1 MIPEKTVGK
10 LRQGWDSICF
20 LLAPWW
26 KYGKTLM
33 VGSFISS
40 VLFVPAAGYFSATLA
55 QAVIE
60 MIEAGK
66 PFEAAFLTGLT
77 YLLLALALDLLHAV
91 YEDFYLRWKKQEI
104 EGTIERSIYEKAL
117 MVDYRHF
124 DDPSYFDSYK
134 LTTEKFASQSSETLQ
149 NLFSLLSG
157 VAKCIVYGALIA
169 SQGIALLLI
178 VLGCSAFVAYA
189 QIYWSRVSVERE
201 TAMVNDQRKADY
213 LRRLFFDHTA
223 VADLARVKHQKAAF
237 FAVRR
242 LCEEQGRDLSKIR
255 RKGISDR
262 YSGEPRA
269 APARRLPVPV
279 YVAWGVMSGNIG
291 GIGVYATLIASS
303 LALKEALNALGWWSS
318 QVALGVAYAQKVQRF
333 FDTDSTIEA
342 STDGEKAS
350 DGPVSVR
357 FDHVSYRYGGS
368 DEFAI
373 RDLSLA
379 IAPGEKIAIV
389 GENGAGKT
397 TLTKLLL
404 RLYDADGG
412 TVQING
418 RPIADYD
425 VSTLRGR
432 IGIAFQQ
439 SRLYALSVR
448 ENMTAYADAD
458 DARLK
463 SALRRSAAAFSGRA
477 GHEGVRRKRRG
488 ALGRRR
494 AAPMPDAAAAQQIWA
509 AHPRRAV
516 QRAGSDRRVP
526 HRKADLRPL
535 ADDHRYGRAPALHGR
550 GREPNLSSLRWKN
563 HRIRHARG
571 ADGAE
576 RKISGNV
583 FKAGRRVLESLA
595 EVWYNKSKFFLSREG
610 SLPALLK

>member
-10 LRQGWDSICF
+10 LRQGWGSICF

-77 YLLLALALDLLHAV
+77 YLLLALALNLLHAV

-117 MVDYRHF
+117 TVDYRHF

-134 LTTEKFASQSSETLQ
+134 LTTEKFASQSSEMLQ

-169 SQGIALLLI
+169 SQGVALLLI

-223 VADLARVKHQKAAF
+223 VADLRASNIKKPLFSLFDGSVK
-237 FAVRR
+237 
-242 LCEEQGRDLSKIR
+242 S
-255 RKGISDR
+255 
-262 YSGEPRA
+262 RA
-269 APARRLPVPV
+269 AIYRKYGAKEFLTDILANLAQLGTTFAVPV

-318 QVALGVAYAQKVQRF
+318 QVALGVAYAQKVQHF

-350 DGPVSVR
+350 DGPFSVR

-368 DEFAI
+368 DDFAI

-379 IAPGEKIAIV
+379 IAQGEKIAIV

-412 TVQING
+412 SVQING

-463 SALRRSAAAFSGRA
+463 SCLEEVGLRLSLDAQVTKEFDENGAVLSGGDAQRLCLTRLLHSEFGLLILDEPSSALDPIAEYRIAKLIFDRSPTTTVMVAHRLSTVVDADRIYLLSDGRIIESGTHAELMAQNGKYREMFLKQA
-477 GHEGVRRKRRG
+477 EGY
-488 ALGRRR
+488 L
-494 AAPMPDAAAAQQIWA
+494 
-509 AHPRRAV
+509 
-516 QRAGSDRRVP
+516 
-526 HRKADLRPL
+526 KA
-535 ADDHRYGRAPALHGR
+535 
-550 GREPNLSSLRWKN
+550 
-563 HRIRHARG
+563 
-571 ADGAE
+571 
-576 RKISGNV
+576 
-583 FKAGRRVLESLA
+583 
-595 EVWYNKSKFFLSREG
+595 
-610 SLPALLK
+610 

>member
-10 LRQGWDSICF
+10 LRQGWGSICF

-77 YLLLALALDLLHAV
+77 YLLLAQALNLLHAV

-117 MVDYRHF
+117 TVDYRHF

-134 LTTEKFASQSSETLQ
+134 LTTEKFASQSSEMLQ

-169 SQGIALLLI
+169 SQGVALLLI

-223 VADLARVKHQKAAF
+223 VADLRASNIKKPLFSLFDGSVK
-237 FAVRR
+237 
-242 LCEEQGRDLSKIR
+242 S
-255 RKGISDR
+255 
-262 YSGEPRA
+262 RA
-269 APARRLPVPV
+269 AIYRKYGAKEFLTDILANLAQLGTTFAVPV

-318 QVALGVAYAQKVQRF
+318 QVALGVAYAQKVQHF

-350 DGPVSVR
+350 DGPFSVR

-368 DEFAI
+368 DDFAI

-379 IAPGEKIAIV
+379 IAQGEKIAIV

-463 SALRRSAAAFSGRA
+463 SCLEEVGLRLSLDAQVTKEFDENGAVLSGGDAQRLCLTRLLHSEFGLLILDEPSSALDPIAEYRIAKLIFDRSPTTTVMVAHRLSTVVDADRIYLLSDGRIIESGTHAELMAQNGKYREMFLKQA
-477 GHEGVRRKRRG
+477 EGY
-488 ALGRRR
+488 L
-494 AAPMPDAAAAQQIWA
+494 
-509 AHPRRAV
+509 
-516 QRAGSDRRVP
+516 
-526 HRKADLRPL
+526 KA
-535 ADDHRYGRAPALHGR
+535 
-550 GREPNLSSLRWKN
+550 
-563 HRIRHARG
+563 
-571 ADGAE
+571 
-576 RKISGNV
+576 
-583 FKAGRRVLESLA
+583 
-595 EVWYNKSKFFLSREG
+595 
-610 SLPALLK
+610 

>member
-1 MIPEKTVGK
+1 
-10 LRQGWDSICF
+10 
-20 LLAPWW
+20 
-26 KYGKTLM
+26 M

-60 MIEAGK
+60 TIEAGK

-77 YLLLALALDLLHAV
+77 YLLLALMLNLLHAV

-117 MVDYRHF
+117 TVEYRHF
-124 DDPSYFDSYK
+124 DDPNYFDSYK
-134 LTTEKFASQSSETLQ
+134 LATEKFASQSSETLQ

-157 VAKCIVYGALIA
+157 AAKCVVYGALIA
-169 SQGIALLLI
+169 SHGAALLLI

-223 VADLARVKHQKAAF
+223 VADLRASNIKKPLFALFNGSVK
-237 FAVRR
+237 
-242 LCEEQGRDLSKIR
+242 S
-255 RKGISDR
+255 
-262 YSGEPRA
+262 RA
-269 APARRLPVPV
+269 AIYRKYGAKEFLIDLLVNLAQLGTTFAVPV
-279 YVAWGVMSGNIG
+279 YVAWGVMSGNIS

-318 QVALGVAYAQKVQRF
+318 QVALGIAYAQKVQRF

-342 STDGEKAS
+342 STDGKKAADS
-350 DGPVSVR
+350 PLSVR

-368 DEFAI
+368 EDFAI
-373 RDLSLA
+373 RDLSLV

-397 TLTKLLL
+397 TLTKILL
-404 RLYDADGG
+404 RLYDADEGM
-412 TVQING
+412 VEING

-425 VSTLRGR
+425 VSALRGR

-458 DARLK
+458 DVRLRECLK
-463 SALRRSAAAFSGRA
+463 EVGLRLDLDKQVTKEFNENGAVLSGGDAQRLCLTRLLHSGFGLLILDEPSSALDPIAEYRIAKLIFDRSPTTTIMVAHRLSTVVDADRIYLLSGGRIVESGTHAELMAQNGKYREMFSKQA
-477 GHEGVRRKRRG
+477 EGY
-488 ALGRRR
+488 L
-494 AAPMPDAAAAQQIWA
+494 
-509 AHPRRAV
+509 
-516 QRAGSDRRVP
+516 
-526 HRKADLRPL
+526 KA
-535 ADDHRYGRAPALHGR
+535 
-550 GREPNLSSLRWKN
+550 
-563 HRIRHARG
+563 
-571 ADGAE
+571 
-576 RKISGNV
+576 
-583 FKAGRRVLESLA
+583 
-595 EVWYNKSKFFLSREG
+595 
-610 SLPALLK
+610 

>member
-10 LRQGWDSICF
+10 LRQGWGSICF

-77 YLLLALALDLLHAV
+77 YLLLALALNLLHAV

-117 MVDYRHF
+117 TVDYRHF

-134 LTTEKFASQSSETLQ
+134 LTTEKFASQSSEMLQ

-169 SQGIALLLI
+169 SQGVALLLI

-223 VADLARVKHQKAAF
+223 VADLRASNIKKPLFSLFDGSVK
-237 FAVRR
+237 
-242 LCEEQGRDLSKIR
+242 S
-255 RKGISDR
+255 
-262 YSGEPRA
+262 RA
-269 APARRLPVPV
+269 AIYRKYGAKEFLTDILANLAQLGTTFAVPV

-318 QVALGVAYAQKVQRF
+318 QVALGVAYAQKVQHF

-350 DGPVSVR
+350 DGPFSVR

-463 SALRRSAAAFSGRA
+463 SCLEEVGLRLSLDAQVTKEFDENGAVLSGGDAQRLCLTRLLHSEFGLLILDEPSSALDPIAEYRIAKLIFDRSPTTTVMVAHRLSTVVDADRIYLLSDGRIIESGTHAELMAQNGKYREMFLKQA
-477 GHEGVRRKRRG
+477 EGY
-488 ALGRRR
+488 L
-494 AAPMPDAAAAQQIWA
+494 
-509 AHPRRAV
+509 
-516 QRAGSDRRVP
+516 
-526 HRKADLRPL
+526 KA
-535 ADDHRYGRAPALHGR
+535 
-550 GREPNLSSLRWKN
+550 
-563 HRIRHARG
+563 
-571 ADGAE
+571 
-576 RKISGNV
+576 
-583 FKAGRRVLESLA
+583 
-595 EVWYNKSKFFLSREG
+595 
-610 SLPALLK
+610 

>member
-40 VLFVPAAGYFSATLA
+40 VLFVPAGYFSATLA

-77 YLLLALALDLLHAV
+77 YLLLALALNLLHAV
-91 YEDFYLRWKKQEI
+91 YEDFYLRWKRQEI

-134 LTTEKFASQSSETLQ
+134 LTTEEFASQSSEMLQ

-157 VAKCIVYGALIA
+157 IAKCIVYGALIA
-169 SQGIALLLI
+169 SQGVALLLI

-223 VADLARVKHQKAAF
+223 VADLRASNIKKPLFALFNGSVK
-237 FAVRR
+237 
-242 LCEEQGRDLSKIR
+242 S
-255 RKGISDR
+255 
-262 YSGEPRA
+262 RA
-269 APARRLPVPV
+269 AIYRKYGAKEFLIDLLVNLAQLGTTFAVPV

-342 STDGEKAS
+342 STDGKKAS
-350 DGPVSVR
+350 DGPFSVR

-373 RDLSLA
+373 CDLSLA

-418 RPIADYD
+418 RPITDYD

-463 SALRRSAAAFSGRA
+463 SCLEEVGLRLSLDAQVTKEFDENGAVLSGGDAQRLCLTRLLHSEFGLLILDEPSSALDPIAEYRIAKLIFDRSPTTTVMVAHRLSTVVDADRIYLLSDGRIIESGTHAELMAQNGKYREMFLKQA
-477 GHEGVRRKRRG
+477 EGY
-488 ALGRRR
+488 L
-494 AAPMPDAAAAQQIWA
+494 
-509 AHPRRAV
+509 
-516 QRAGSDRRVP
+516 
-526 HRKADLRPL
+526 KA
-535 ADDHRYGRAPALHGR
+535 
-550 GREPNLSSLRWKN
+550 
-563 HRIRHARG
+563 
-571 ADGAE
+571 
-576 RKISGNV
+576 
-583 FKAGRRVLESLA
+583 
-595 EVWYNKSKFFLSREG
+595 
-610 SLPALLK
+610 

>member
-10 LRQGWDSICF
+10 LRQGWGSICF

-77 YLLLALALDLLHAV
+77 YLLLALALNLLHAV

-134 LTTEKFASQSSETLQ
+134 LATEKFASQSSETLQ

-223 VADLARVKHQKAAF
+223 VADLRASNIKKPLFSLFDGSVK
-237 FAVRR
+237 
-242 LCEEQGRDLSKIR
+242 S
-255 RKGISDR
+255 
-262 YSGEPRA
+262 RA
-269 APARRLPVPV
+269 AIYRKYGAKEFLTDILANLAQLGTTFAVPV

-350 DGPVSVR
+350 DGPFSVR

-463 SALRRSAAAFSGRA
+463 SCLEEVGLRLSLDAQVTKEFDENGVVLSGGDAQRLCLTRLLHSDFGLLILDEPSSALDPIAEYRIAKLIFDRSPTTTIMVAHRLSTVVDADRIYLLSDGRIIESGTHAELMAQNGKYREMFLKQA
-477 GHEGVRRKRRG
+477 EGY
-488 ALGRRR
+488 L
-494 AAPMPDAAAAQQIWA
+494 
-509 AHPRRAV
+509 
-516 QRAGSDRRVP
+516 
-526 HRKADLRPL
+526 KA
-535 ADDHRYGRAPALHGR
+535 
-550 GREPNLSSLRWKN
+550 
-563 HRIRHARG
+563 
-571 ADGAE
+571 
-576 RKISGNV
+576 
-583 FKAGRRVLESLA
+583 
-595 EVWYNKSKFFLSREG
+595 
-610 SLPALLK
+610 

>member
-10 LRQGWDSICF
+10 LRQGWGSICF

-77 YLLLALALDLLHAV
+77 YLLLALALNLLHAV

-149 NLFSLLSG
+149 NLFSLLSS

-169 SQGIALLLI
+169 SQGVALLLI

-223 VADLARVKHQKAAF
+223 VADLRASNIKKPLFSLFDGSVK
-237 FAVRR
+237 
-242 LCEEQGRDLSKIR
+242 S
-255 RKGISDR
+255 
-262 YSGEPRA
+262 RA
-269 APARRLPVPV
+269 AIYRKYGAKEFLTDILANLAQLGTTFAVPV

-318 QVALGVAYAQKVQRF
+318 QVALGVAYAQKVQHF

-350 DGPVSVR
+350 DGPFSVR

-404 RLYDADGG
+404 HLYDADGG

-463 SALRRSAAAFSGRA
+463 SCLEEVGLRLSLDAQVTKEFDENGVVLSGGDAQRLCLTRLLHSEFGLLILDEPSSALDPIAEYRIAKLIFDRSPTTTVMVAHRLSTVVDADRIYLLSDGRIIESGTHAELMAQNGKYREMFLKQA
-477 GHEGVRRKRRG
+477 EGF
-488 ALGRRR
+488 L
-494 AAPMPDAAAAQQIWA
+494 
-509 AHPRRAV
+509 
-516 QRAGSDRRVP
+516 
-526 HRKADLRPL
+526 KA
-535 ADDHRYGRAPALHGR
+535 
-550 GREPNLSSLRWKN
+550 
-563 HRIRHARG
+563 
-571 ADGAE
+571 
-576 RKISGNV
+576 
-583 FKAGRRVLESLA
+583 
-595 EVWYNKSKFFLSREG
+595 
-610 SLPALLK
+610 

>member
-10 LRQGWDSICF
+10 LRQGWGSICF

-77 YLLLALALDLLHAV
+77 YLLLALALNLLHAV

-117 MVDYRHF
+117 TVDYRHF

-134 LTTEKFASQSSETLQ
+134 LATEKFASQSSETLQ

-169 SQGIALLLI
+169 SQGVALLLI

-223 VADLARVKHQKAAF
+223 VADLRASNIKKPLFSLFDGSVK
-237 FAVRR
+237 
-242 LCEEQGRDLSKIR
+242 S
-255 RKGISDR
+255 
-262 YSGEPRA
+262 RA
-269 APARRLPVPV
+269 AIYRKYGAKEFLTDILVNLAQLGTTFAVPV

-303 LALKEALNALGWWSS
+303 LELKEALNALGWWSS
-318 QVALGVAYAQKVQRF
+318 QVALGVAYAQKVQHF

-350 DGPVSVR
+350 DGPFSVR

-463 SALRRSAAAFSGRA
+463 SCLEEVGLRFSLDAQVTKEFDENGAVLSGGDAQRLCLTRLLHSEFGLLILDEPSSALDPIAEYRIAKLIFDRSPTTTVMVAHRLSTVVDADRIYLLSDGRIIESGTHAELMAQNGKYREMFLKQA
-477 GHEGVRRKRRG
+477 EGY
-488 ALGRRR
+488 L
-494 AAPMPDAAAAQQIWA
+494 
-509 AHPRRAV
+509 
-516 QRAGSDRRVP
+516 
-526 HRKADLRPL
+526 KA
-535 ADDHRYGRAPALHGR
+535 
-550 GREPNLSSLRWKN
+550 
-563 HRIRHARG
+563 
-571 ADGAE
+571 
-576 RKISGNV
+576 
-583 FKAGRRVLESLA
+583 
-595 EVWYNKSKFFLSREG
+595 
-610 SLPALLK
+610 

>member
-77 YLLLALALDLLHAV
+77 YLLLALALNLLHAV

-169 SQGIALLLI
+169 SQGVALLLI

-223 VADLARVKHQKAAF
+223 VADLRASNIKKPLFSLFDGSVK
-237 FAVRR
+237 
-242 LCEEQGRDLSKIR
+242 S
-255 RKGISDR
+255 
-262 YSGEPRA
+262 RA
-269 APARRLPVPV
+269 AIYRKYGAKEFLTDILANLAQLGTTFAVPV

-291 GIGVYATLIASS
+291 GIGVYA
-303 LALKEALNALGWWSS
+303 ALNALGWWSS

-350 DGPVSVR
+350 DGPFSVR

-425 VSTLRGR
+425 VSALRGR

-463 SALRRSAAAFSGRA
+463 SCLEEVGLRLSLDAQVTKEFDENGAVLSGGDAQRLCLTRLLHSDFGLLILDEPSSALDPIAEYRIAKLIFDRSPTTTIMVAHRLSTVVDADRIYLLSDGRIIESGTHAELMAQNGKYREMFLKQA
-477 GHEGVRRKRRG
+477 EGY
-488 ALGRRR
+488 L
-494 AAPMPDAAAAQQIWA
+494 
-509 AHPRRAV
+509 
-516 QRAGSDRRVP
+516 
-526 HRKADLRPL
+526 KA
-535 ADDHRYGRAPALHGR
+535 
-550 GREPNLSSLRWKN
+550 
-563 HRIRHARG
+563 
-571 ADGAE
+571 
-576 RKISGNV
+576 
-583 FKAGRRVLESLA
+583 
-595 EVWYNKSKFFLSREG
+595 
-610 SLPALLK
+610 

>member
-10 LRQGWDSICF
+10 LRQGWGSICF

-33 VGSFISS
+33 VGLFISS

-77 YLLLALALDLLHAV
+77 YLLLALALNLLHAV

-134 LTTEKFASQSSETLQ
+134 LATEKFASQSSETLQ

-169 SQGIALLLI
+169 SQGVALLLI

-223 VADLARVKHQKAAF
+223 VADLRASNIKKPLFSLFDGSVK
-237 FAVRR
+237 
-242 LCEEQGRDLSKIR
+242 S
-255 RKGISDR
+255 
-262 YSGEPRA
+262 RA
-269 APARRLPVPV
+269 AIYRKYGAKEFLTDILVNLAQLGTTFAVPV

-318 QVALGVAYAQKVQRF
+318 QVALGVAYAQKVQHF

-350 DGPVSVR
+350 DGPFSVR

-463 SALRRSAAAFSGRA
+463 SCLEEVGLRLSLDAQVTKEFDENGAVLSGGDAQRLCLTRLLHSEFGLLILDEPSSALDPIAEYRIAKLIFDRSPTTTVMVAHRLSTVVDADRIYLLSDGRIIESGTHAELMAQNGKYREMFLKQA
-477 GHEGVRRKRRG
+477 EGY
-488 ALGRRR
+488 L
-494 AAPMPDAAAAQQIWA
+494 
-509 AHPRRAV
+509 
-516 QRAGSDRRVP
+516 
-526 HRKADLRPL
+526 KA
-535 ADDHRYGRAPALHGR
+535 
-550 GREPNLSSLRWKN
+550 
-563 HRIRHARG
+563 
-571 ADGAE
+571 
-576 RKISGNV
+576 
-583 FKAGRRVLESLA
+583 
-595 EVWYNKSKFFLSREG
+595 
-610 SLPALLK
+610 

>member
-10 LRQGWDSICF
+10 LRQGWGSICF

-134 LTTEKFASQSSETLQ
+134 LATEKFASQSSETLQ

-169 SQGIALLLI
+169 SQGVALLLI

-223 VADLARVKHQKAAF
+223 VADLRASNIKKPLFSLFDGSVK
-237 FAVRR
+237 
-242 LCEEQGRDLSKIR
+242 S
-255 RKGISDR
+255 
-262 YSGEPRA
+262 RA
-269 APARRLPVPV
+269 AIYRKYGAKEFLTDILANLAQLGTTFAVPV

-318 QVALGVAYAQKVQRF
+318 QVALGVAYAQKVQHF

-350 DGPVSVR
+350 DGPFSVR

-463 SALRRSAAAFSGRA
+463 SCLEEVGLRLSLDAQVTKEFDENGVVLSGGDAQRLCLTRLLHSEFGLLILDEPSSALDPIAEYRIAKLIFDRSPTTTVMVAHRLSTVVDADRIYLLSDGRIIESGTHAELMAQNGKYREMFLKQA
-477 GHEGVRRKRRG
+477 EGY
-488 ALGRRR
+488 L
-494 AAPMPDAAAAQQIWA
+494 
-509 AHPRRAV
+509 
-516 QRAGSDRRVP
+516 
-526 HRKADLRPL
+526 KA
-535 ADDHRYGRAPALHGR
+535 
-550 GREPNLSSLRWKN
+550 
-563 HRIRHARG
+563 
-571 ADGAE
+571 
-576 RKISGNV
+576 
-583 FKAGRRVLESLA
+583 
-595 EVWYNKSKFFLSREG
+595 
-610 SLPALLK
+610 

>member
-77 YLLLALALDLLHAV
+77 YLLLALALNLLHAV

-169 SQGIALLLI
+169 SQGVALLLI

-223 VADLARVKHQKAAF
+223 VADLRASNIKKPLFSLFDGSVK
-237 FAVRR
+237 
-242 LCEEQGRDLSKIR
+242 S
-255 RKGISDR
+255 
-262 YSGEPRA
+262 RA
-269 APARRLPVPV
+269 AIYRKYGAKEFLTDILANLAQLGTTFAVPV
-279 YVAWGVMSGNIG
+279 YVAWGVMSGNIS

-333 FDTDSTIEA
+333 FETDSTIEA

-350 DGPVSVR
+350 DGPFSVR

-463 SALRRSAAAFSGRA
+463 SCLEEVGLRLSLDAQVTKEFDENGAVLSGGDAQRLCLTQLLHSEFGLLILDEPSSALDPIAEYRIAKLIFDRSPTTTVMVAHRLSTVVDADRIYLLSDGRIIESGTHAELMAQNGKYREMFLKQA
-477 GHEGVRRKRRG
+477 EGY
-488 ALGRRR
+488 L
-494 AAPMPDAAAAQQIWA
+494 
-509 AHPRRAV
+509 
-516 QRAGSDRRVP
+516 
-526 HRKADLRPL
+526 KA
-535 ADDHRYGRAPALHGR
+535 
-550 GREPNLSSLRWKN
+550 
-563 HRIRHARG
+563 
-571 ADGAE
+571 
-576 RKISGNV
+576 
-583 FKAGRRVLESLA
+583 
-595 EVWYNKSKFFLSREG
+595 
-610 SLPALLK
+610 

>member
-10 LRQGWDSICF
+10 LRQGWGSICF

-33 VGSFISS
+33 VGSFIAS

-77 YLLLALALDLLHAV
+77 YLLLALALNLLHAV

-134 LTTEKFASQSSETLQ
+134 LATEKFASQSSETLQ

-223 VADLARVKHQKAAF
+223 VADLRASNIKKPLFSLFDGSVK
-237 FAVRR
+237 
-242 LCEEQGRDLSKIR
+242 S
-255 RKGISDR
+255 
-262 YSGEPRA
+262 RA
-269 APARRLPVPV
+269 AIYRKYGAKEFLTDILANLAQLGTTFAVPV

-318 QVALGVAYAQKVQRF
+318 QVALGVAYAQKVQHF

-350 DGPVSVR
+350 DGPFSVR

-463 SALRRSAAAFSGRA
+463 SCLEEVGLRLSLDAQVTKEFDENGAVLSGGDAQRLCLTRLLHSEFGLLILDEPSSALDPIAEYRIAKLIFDRSPTTTVMVAHRLSTVVDADRIYLLSDGRIIESGTHAELMAQNGKYREMFLKQA
-477 GHEGVRRKRRG
+477 EGY
-488 ALGRRR
+488 L
-494 AAPMPDAAAAQQIWA
+494 
-509 AHPRRAV
+509 
-516 QRAGSDRRVP
+516 
-526 HRKADLRPL
+526 KA
-535 ADDHRYGRAPALHGR
+535 
-550 GREPNLSSLRWKN
+550 
-563 HRIRHARG
+563 
-571 ADGAE
+571 
-576 RKISGNV
+576 
-583 FKAGRRVLESLA
+583 
-595 EVWYNKSKFFLSREG
+595 
-610 SLPALLK
+610 

>member
-77 YLLLALALDLLHAV
+77 YLLLALALNLLHAV

-117 MVDYRHF
+117 TVDYRHF

-134 LTTEKFASQSSETLQ
+134 LATEKFASQSSETLQ
-149 NLFSLLSG
+149 NLSSLLSG

-169 SQGIALLLI
+169 SQGVALLLN

-223 VADLARVKHQKAAF
+223 VADLRASNIKKSLFSLFDGSVK
-237 FAVRR
+237 
-242 LCEEQGRDLSKIR
+242 S
-255 RKGISDR
+255 
-262 YSGEPRA
+262 RA
-269 APARRLPVPV
+269 AIYRKYGAKEFLTDILANLAQLGTTFAVPV

-350 DGPVSVR
+350 DGPFSVR

-463 SALRRSAAAFSGRA
+463 SCLEEVGLRLSLDAQVTKEFDENGAVLSGGDTQRLCLTRLLHSEFGLLILDEPSSALDPIAEYRIAKLIFDRSPTTTVMVAHRLSTVVDADRIYLLSDGRIIESGTHAELMAQNGKYREMFLKQA
-477 GHEGVRRKRRG
+477 EGY
-488 ALGRRR
+488 L
-494 AAPMPDAAAAQQIWA
+494 
-509 AHPRRAV
+509 
-516 QRAGSDRRVP
+516 
-526 HRKADLRPL
+526 KA
-535 ADDHRYGRAPALHGR
+535 
-550 GREPNLSSLRWKN
+550 
-563 HRIRHARG
+563 
-571 ADGAE
+571 
-576 RKISGNV
+576 
-583 FKAGRRVLESLA
+583 
-595 EVWYNKSKFFLSREG
+595 
-610 SLPALLK
+610 

>member
-10 LRQGWDSICF
+10 LRQGWGSICF

-77 YLLLALALDLLHAV
+77 YLLLALALNLLHAV

-117 MVDYRHF
+117 TVDYRHF

-134 LTTEKFASQSSETLQ
+134 LTTEKFASQSSEMLQ

-169 SQGIALLLI
+169 SQGVALLLI

-223 VADLARVKHQKAAF
+223 VADLRASNIKKPLFSLFDGSVK
-237 FAVRR
+237 
-242 LCEEQGRDLSKIR
+242 S
-255 RKGISDR
+255 
-262 YSGEPRA
+262 RA
-269 APARRLPVPV
+269 AIYRKYGAKEFLTDILANLAQLGTTFAVPV

-318 QVALGVAYAQKVQRF
+318 QVALGVAYAQKVQHF

-350 DGPVSVR
+350 DGPFSVR

-368 DEFAI
+368 DDFAI

-379 IAPGEKIAIV
+379 IAQGEKIAIV

-463 SALRRSAAAFSGRA
+463 SCLEEVGLRLSLDAQVTKEFDENGAVLSGGDAQRLCLTRLLHSEFGLLILDEPSSALDPIAEYRIAKLIFDRSPTTTVMVAHQLSTVVDADRIYLLSDGRIIESGTHAELMAQNGKYREMFLKQA
-477 GHEGVRRKRRG
+477 EGY
-488 ALGRRR
+488 L
-494 AAPMPDAAAAQQIWA
+494 
-509 AHPRRAV
+509 
-516 QRAGSDRRVP
+516 
-526 HRKADLRPL
+526 KA
-535 ADDHRYGRAPALHGR
+535 
-550 GREPNLSSLRWKN
+550 
-563 HRIRHARG
+563 
-571 ADGAE
+571 
-576 RKISGNV
+576 
-583 FKAGRRVLESLA
+583 
-595 EVWYNKSKFFLSREG
+595 
-610 SLPALLK
+610 

>member
-10 LRQGWDSICF
+10 LRQGWGSICF

-77 YLLLALALDLLHAV
+77 YLLLALALNLLHAV

-117 MVDYRHF
+117 TVDYRHF

-134 LTTEKFASQSSETLQ
+134 LTTEKFASQSSEMLQ

-169 SQGIALLLI
+169 SQGVALLLI

-223 VADLARVKHQKAAF
+223 VADLRASNIKKPLFSLFDGSVK
-237 FAVRR
+237 
-242 LCEEQGRDLSKIR
+242 S
-255 RKGISDR
+255 
-262 YSGEPRA
+262 RA
-269 APARRLPVPV
+269 AIYRKYGAKEFLTDILANLAQLGTTFAVPV

-318 QVALGVAYAQKVQRF
+318 QVALGVAYAQKVQHF

-350 DGPVSVR
+350 DGPFSVR

-368 DEFAI
+368 DDFAI

-379 IAPGEKIAIV
+379 IAQGEKIAIV

-463 SALRRSAAAFSGRA
+463 SCLEEVGLRLSLDAQVTKEFDENGAVLSGGDAQRLCLTRMLHSEFGLLILDEPSSALDPIAEYRIAKLIFDRSPTTTVMVAHRLSTVVDADRIYLLSDGRIIESGTHAELMAQNGKYREMFLKQA
-477 GHEGVRRKRRG
+477 EGY
-488 ALGRRR
+488 L
-494 AAPMPDAAAAQQIWA
+494 
-509 AHPRRAV
+509 
-516 QRAGSDRRVP
+516 
-526 HRKADLRPL
+526 KA
-535 ADDHRYGRAPALHGR
+535 
-550 GREPNLSSLRWKN
+550 
-563 HRIRHARG
+563 
-571 ADGAE
+571 
-576 RKISGNV
+576 
-583 FKAGRRVLESLA
+583 
-595 EVWYNKSKFFLSREG
+595 
-610 SLPALLK
+610 

>member
-10 LRQGWDSICF
+10 LRQGWDSIRF

-77 YLLLALALDLLHAV
+77 YLLLALALNLLHAV

-134 LTTEKFASQSSETLQ
+134 LATEKFASQSSETLQ

-169 SQGIALLLI
+169 SQGVALLLI

-223 VADLARVKHQKAAF
+223 VADLRASNIKKPLFSLFDGSVK
-237 FAVRR
+237 
-242 LCEEQGRDLSKIR
+242 S
-255 RKGISDR
+255 
-262 YSGEPRA
+262 RA
-269 APARRLPVPV
+269 AIYRKYGAKEFLTDILANLAQLGTTFAVPV

-333 FDTDSTIEA
+333 FNTDSTIEA

-350 DGPVSVR
+350 DGPFSVR

-463 SALRRSAAAFSGRA
+463 SCLEEVGLRLSLDAQVTKEFDENGAVLSGGDAQRLCLTRLLHSEFGLLILDEPSSALDPIAEYRIAKLIFDRSPTTTVMVAHRLSTVVDADRIYLLSGGEIIESGSHAELMAQNGKYREMFSKQA
-477 GHEGVRRKRRG
+477 EGY
-488 ALGRRR
+488 L
-494 AAPMPDAAAAQQIWA
+494 
-509 AHPRRAV
+509 
-516 QRAGSDRRVP
+516 
-526 HRKADLRPL
+526 KA
-535 ADDHRYGRAPALHGR
+535 
-550 GREPNLSSLRWKN
+550 
-563 HRIRHARG
+563 
-571 ADGAE
+571 
-576 RKISGNV
+576 
-583 FKAGRRVLESLA
+583 
-595 EVWYNKSKFFLSREG
+595 
-610 SLPALLK
+610 

>member
-10 LRQGWDSICF
+10 LRQGWGSICF

-77 YLLLALALDLLHAV
+77 YLLLALALNLLHAV

-134 LTTEKFASQSSETLQ
+134 LATEKFASQSSETLQ

-169 SQGIALLLI
+169 SQGVALLLI

-223 VADLARVKHQKAAF
+223 VADLRASNIKKPLFSLFDGSVK
-237 FAVRR
+237 
-242 LCEEQGRDLSKIR
+242 S
-255 RKGISDR
+255 
-262 YSGEPRA
+262 RA
-269 APARRLPVPV
+269 AIYRKYVAKEFLTDILANLAQLGTTFAVPV

-350 DGPVSVR
+350 DGPFSVR

-463 SALRRSAAAFSGRA
+463 SCLEEVGLRLSLDAQVTKEFDENGAVLSGGDAQRLCLTRLLHSEFGLLILDEPSSALDPIAEYRIAKLIFDRSPTTTIMVAHRLSTVVDADRIYLLSDGRIIESGTHAELMAQNGKYREMFLKQA
-477 GHEGVRRKRRG
+477 EGY
-488 ALGRRR
+488 L
-494 AAPMPDAAAAQQIWA
+494 
-509 AHPRRAV
+509 
-516 QRAGSDRRVP
+516 
-526 HRKADLRPL
+526 KA
-535 ADDHRYGRAPALHGR
+535 
-550 GREPNLSSLRWKN
+550 
-563 HRIRHARG
+563 
-571 ADGAE
+571 
-576 RKISGNV
+576 
-583 FKAGRRVLESLA
+583 
-595 EVWYNKSKFFLSREG
+595 
-610 SLPALLK
+610 

>member
-10 LRQGWDSICF
+10 LRQGWGSICF

-33 VGSFISS
+33 VVSFISS

-77 YLLLALALDLLHAV
+77 YLLLALALNLLHAV

-169 SQGIALLLI
+169 SQGVALLLI

-223 VADLARVKHQKAAF
+223 VADLRASNIKKPLFSLFDGSVK
-237 FAVRR
+237 
-242 LCEEQGRDLSKIR
+242 S
-255 RKGISDR
+255 
-262 YSGEPRA
+262 RA
-269 APARRLPVPV
+269 AIYRKYGAKEFLTDILANLAQHGTTFAVPV

-350 DGPVSVR
+350 DGPFSVR

-425 VSTLRGR
+425 VSALRGR

-463 SALRRSAAAFSGRA
+463 SCLEEVGLRLSLDAQVTKEFDENGAVLSGGDAQRLCLTRLLHSDFGLLILDEPSSALDPIAEYRIAKLIFDRSPTTTIMVAHRLSTVVDADRIYLLSDGRIIESGTHAELMAQNGKYREMFLKQA
-477 GHEGVRRKRRG
+477 EGY
-488 ALGRRR
+488 L
-494 AAPMPDAAAAQQIWA
+494 
-509 AHPRRAV
+509 
-516 QRAGSDRRVP
+516 
-526 HRKADLRPL
+526 KA
-535 ADDHRYGRAPALHGR
+535 
-550 GREPNLSSLRWKN
+550 
-563 HRIRHARG
+563 
-571 ADGAE
+571 
-576 RKISGNV
+576 
-583 FKAGRRVLESLA
+583 
-595 EVWYNKSKFFLSREG
+595 
-610 SLPALLK
+610 

>member
-10 LRQGWDSICF
+10 LRQGWGSICF

-77 YLLLALALDLLHAV
+77 YLLLALALNLLHAV

-134 LTTEKFASQSSETLQ
+134 LATEKFASQSSETLQ

-169 SQGIALLLI
+169 SQGVALLLI

-223 VADLARVKHQKAAF
+223 VADLRASNIKKPLFSLFDGSVK
-237 FAVRR
+237 
-242 LCEEQGRDLSKIR
+242 S
-255 RKGISDR
+255 
-262 YSGEPRA
+262 RA
-269 APARRLPVPV
+269 AIYRKYGAKEFLTDILANLAQLGTTFAVPV

-318 QVALGVAYAQKVQRF
+318 QVALGVAYAQKVQHF

-350 DGPVSVR
+350 DGPFSVR

-412 TVQING
+412 TVQISG

-463 SALRRSAAAFSGRA
+463 SCLEEVGLRLSLDAQVTKEFDENGAVLSGGDAQRLCLTRLLHSEFGLLILDEPSSALDPIAEYRIAKLIFDRSPTTTVMVAHRLSTVVDADRIYLLSDGRIIESGTHAELMAQNGKYREMFLKQA
-477 GHEGVRRKRRG
+477 EGY
-488 ALGRRR
+488 L
-494 AAPMPDAAAAQQIWA
+494 
-509 AHPRRAV
+509 
-516 QRAGSDRRVP
+516 
-526 HRKADLRPL
+526 KA
-535 ADDHRYGRAPALHGR
+535 
-550 GREPNLSSLRWKN
+550 
-563 HRIRHARG
+563 
-571 ADGAE
+571 
-576 RKISGNV
+576 
-583 FKAGRRVLESLA
+583 
-595 EVWYNKSKFFLSREG
+595 
-610 SLPALLK
+610 

>member
-10 LRQGWDSICF
+10 LRQGWGSICF

-77 YLLLALALDLLHAV
+77 YLLLALALNLLHAA

-104 EGTIERSIYEKAL
+104 EGTIERSIYKKAL

-134 LTTEKFASQSSETLQ
+134 LTTEKFASQSSEMLQ

-169 SQGIALLLI
+169 SQGVALLLI

-223 VADLARVKHQKAAF
+223 VADLRASNIKKPLFSLFDGSVK
-237 FAVRR
+237 
-242 LCEEQGRDLSKIR
+242 S
-255 RKGISDR
+255 
-262 YSGEPRA
+262 RA
-269 APARRLPVPV
+269 AIYRKYGAKEFLTDILANLAQLGTTFAVPV

-318 QVALGVAYAQKVQRF
+318 QVALGVAYAQKVQHF

-350 DGPVSVR
+350 DGPFSVR

-368 DEFAI
+368 DDFAI

-379 IAPGEKIAIV
+379 IAQGEKIAIV

-463 SALRRSAAAFSGRA
+463 SCLEEVGLRLSLDAQVTKEFDENGAVLSGGDAQRLCLTRLLHSEFGLLILDEPSSALDPIAEYRIAKLIFDRSPTTTVMVAHRLSTVVDADRIYLLSDGRIIESGTHAELMAQNGKYREMFLKQA
-477 GHEGVRRKRRG
+477 EGY
-488 ALGRRR
+488 L
-494 AAPMPDAAAAQQIWA
+494 
-509 AHPRRAV
+509 
-516 QRAGSDRRVP
+516 
-526 HRKADLRPL
+526 KA
-535 ADDHRYGRAPALHGR
+535 
-550 GREPNLSSLRWKN
+550 
-563 HRIRHARG
+563 
-571 ADGAE
+571 
-576 RKISGNV
+576 
-583 FKAGRRVLESLA
+583 
-595 EVWYNKSKFFLSREG
+595 
-610 SLPALLK
+610 

>member
-77 YLLLALALDLLHAV
+77 YLLLALALNLLHAV

-134 LTTEKFASQSSETLQ
+134 LATEKFASQSSETLQ

-169 SQGIALLLI
+169 SQGVALLLI

-223 VADLARVKHQKAAF
+223 VADLRASNIKKPLFSLFDGSVK
-237 FAVRR
+237 
-242 LCEEQGRDLSKIR
+242 S
-255 RKGISDR
+255 
-262 YSGEPRA
+262 RA
-269 APARRLPVPV
+269 AIYRKYGAKEFLTDILANLAQLGTTFAVPV

-350 DGPVSVR
+350 DGPFSVR

-463 SALRRSAAAFSGRA
+463 SCLEEVGLRLSLDAQVTKEFDENGAVLSGGDAQRLCLTRLLHSEFGLLILDEPSSALDPIAEYRIAKLIFDRSPTTTVMVAHRLSTVVDADRIYLLSGGEIIESGTHAELMAQNGKYREMFLKQA
-477 GHEGVRRKRRG
+477 EGY
-488 ALGRRR
+488 L
-494 AAPMPDAAAAQQIWA
+494 
-509 AHPRRAV
+509 
-516 QRAGSDRRVP
+516 
-526 HRKADLRPL
+526 KA
-535 ADDHRYGRAPALHGR
+535 
-550 GREPNLSSLRWKN
+550 
-563 HRIRHARG
+563 
-571 ADGAE
+571 
-576 RKISGNV
+576 
-583 FKAGRRVLESLA
+583 
-595 EVWYNKSKFFLSREG
+595 
-610 SLPALLK
+610 

>member
-10 LRQGWDSICF
+10 LRQGWGSICF

-26 KYGKTLM
+26 KYGQTLM

-134 LTTEKFASQSSETLQ
+134 LATEKFASQSSETLQ

-169 SQGIALLLI
+169 SQGVALLLI

-223 VADLARVKHQKAAF
+223 VADLRASNIKKPLFSLFDGSVK
-237 FAVRR
+237 
-242 LCEEQGRDLSKIR
+242 S
-255 RKGISDR
+255 
-262 YSGEPRA
+262 RA
-269 APARRLPVPV
+269 AIYRKYGAKEFLTDILVNLAQLGTTFAVPV

-318 QVALGVAYAQKVQRF
+318 QVALGVAYAQKVQHF

-350 DGPVSVR
+350 DGPFSVR

-463 SALRRSAAAFSGRA
+463 SCLEEVGLRLSLDAQVTKEFDENGAVLSGGDAQRLCLTRLLHSEFGLLILDEPSSALDPIAEYRIAKLIFDRSPTTTVMVAHRLSTVVDADRIYLLSDGRIIESGTHAELMAQNGKYREMFLKQA
-477 GHEGVRRKRRG
+477 EGY
-488 ALGRRR
+488 L
-494 AAPMPDAAAAQQIWA
+494 
-509 AHPRRAV
+509 
-516 QRAGSDRRVP
+516 
-526 HRKADLRPL
+526 KA
-535 ADDHRYGRAPALHGR
+535 
-550 GREPNLSSLRWKN
+550 
-563 HRIRHARG
+563 
-571 ADGAE
+571 
-576 RKISGNV
+576 
-583 FKAGRRVLESLA
+583 
-595 EVWYNKSKFFLSREG
+595 
-610 SLPALLK
+610 

>member
-10 LRQGWDSICF
+10 LRQGWDGICF

-117 MVDYRHF
+117 TVDYRHF

-157 VAKCIVYGALIA
+157 FAKCIVYGALIA
-169 SQGIALLLI
+169 SQGVALLLI

-223 VADLARVKHQKAAF
+223 VADLRASNIKKPLFSLFDGSVK
-237 FAVRR
+237 
-242 LCEEQGRDLSKIR
+242 S
-255 RKGISDR
+255 
-262 YSGEPRA
+262 RA
-269 APARRLPVPV
+269 AIYRKYGAKEFLTDILANLAQLGTTFAVPV

-318 QVALGVAYAQKVQRF
+318 QVALGVAYAQKVQHF

-350 DGPVSVR
+350 DGPFFVR

-463 SALRRSAAAFSGRA
+463 SC
-477 GHEGVRRKRRG
+477 
-488 ALGRRR
+488 
-494 AAPMPDAAAAQQIWA
+494 
-509 AHPRRAV
+509 
-516 QRAGSDRRVP
+516 
-526 HRKADLRPL
+526 
-535 ADDHRYGRAPALHGR
+535 
-550 GREPNLSSLRWKN
+550 
-563 HRIRHARG
+563 
-571 ADGAE
+571 
-576 RKISGNV
+576 
-583 FKAGRRVLESLA
+583 LA
-595 EVWYNKSKFFLSREG
+595 EVGLRLDLDAQVTKEFDENGAVLSGGDAQRLCLTRLLHSEFGLLILDEPSSALDPIAEYRIAKLIFDRSPTTTVMVAHRLSTVVDADRIYLLSDGRIIESGTHAELMAQNGKYREMFLKQAEG
-610 SLPALLK
+610 YLKA

>member
-20 LLAPWW
+20 LLAPWL

-77 YLLLALALDLLHAV
+77 YLLLALALNLLHAV

-104 EGTIERSIYEKAL
+104 EGKIERSIYEKAL

-169 SQGIALLLI
+169 SQGVALLLI

-223 VADLARVKHQKAAF
+223 VADLRASNIKKPLFSLFDGSVK
-237 FAVRR
+237 
-242 LCEEQGRDLSKIR
+242 S
-255 RKGISDR
+255 
-262 YSGEPRA
+262 RA
-269 APARRLPVPV
+269 AIYRKYGAKEFLTDILANLAQLGTTFAVPV

-350 DGPVSVR
+350 DGPFSVR

-425 VSTLRGR
+425 VSALRGR

-463 SALRRSAAAFSGRA
+463 SCLEEVGLRLSLDAQVTKEFDENGAVLSGGDAQRLCLTRLLHSDFGLLILDEPSSALDPIAEYRIAKLIFDRSPTTTIMVAHRLSTVVDADRIYLLSDGRIIESGTHAELMAQNGKYREMFLKQA
-477 GHEGVRRKRRG
+477 EGY
-488 ALGRRR
+488 L
-494 AAPMPDAAAAQQIWA
+494 
-509 AHPRRAV
+509 
-516 QRAGSDRRVP
+516 
-526 HRKADLRPL
+526 KA
-535 ADDHRYGRAPALHGR
+535 
-550 GREPNLSSLRWKN
+550 
-563 HRIRHARG
+563 
-571 ADGAE
+571 
-576 RKISGNV
+576 
-583 FKAGRRVLESLA
+583 
-595 EVWYNKSKFFLSREG
+595 
-610 SLPALLK
+610 